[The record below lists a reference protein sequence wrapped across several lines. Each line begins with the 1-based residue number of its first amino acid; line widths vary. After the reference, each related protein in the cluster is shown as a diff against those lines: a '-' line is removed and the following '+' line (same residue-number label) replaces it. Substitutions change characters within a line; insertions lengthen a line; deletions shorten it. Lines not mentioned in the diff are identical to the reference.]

1 MILLLVCYMH
11 FNNYFVEH
19 RRGDMWGG
27 GGGGGG
33 GGVITLV
40 LNKEAGVTCYLHGLQ
55 GGLT

>member
-27 GGGGGG
+27 GG
-33 GGVITLV
+33 VITLV
-40 LNKEAGVTCYLHGLQ
+40 LNEEAGVTCYLHGLQ

>member
-1 MILLLVCYMH
+1 MILLLVCYVH

-19 RRGDMWGG
+19 RRGDMW
-27 GGGGGG
+27 GGGG